1 MRKIGLIQYFVR
13 ILSIE
18 KKMNKNILRISPQ
31 SAKKQMKNSDCSQD
45 NKTRRRS
52 TSNRDE

>member
-18 KKMNKNILRISPQ
+18 KKMNKNMLRISPQ